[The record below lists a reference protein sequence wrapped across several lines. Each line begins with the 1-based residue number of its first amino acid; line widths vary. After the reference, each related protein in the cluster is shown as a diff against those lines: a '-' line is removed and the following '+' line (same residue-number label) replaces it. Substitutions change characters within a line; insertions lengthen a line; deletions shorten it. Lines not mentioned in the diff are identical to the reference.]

1 MPAEFNINPF
11 ATPNAVSCRCRVR
24 RNQSLSCSRNSD
36 NSLMNAV
43 SVGEFRVNCLLGLY
57 DTNGMSLVLIIGVR
71 IISSGTVR
79 LFSDPG
85 SMSARYFHS
94 YGRSAPTT
102 GRPHMTGQKIQEPSV
117 ECSYGFVFPRT
128 ARVSNSPT
136 AFLPTSNAVNL
147 LATGPGRPRTR
158 SGAN

>member
-11 ATPNAVSCRCRVR
+11 ATPNVVSCRCRVR
-24 RNQSLSCSRNSD
+24 RNQSLSRSHNSD
-36 NSLMNAV
+36 NSLMHAV
-43 SVGEFRVNCLLGLY
+43 SVGEFRVNCLFGLY
-57 DTNGMSLVLIIGVR
+57 DTNGLSLVLIIGVS
-71 IISSGTVR
+71 ILSSDTVR
-79 LFSDPG
+79 LFSDSR
-85 SMSARYFHS
+85 SMSARYLHA
-94 YGRSAPTT
+94 YRRSAPTT

-117 ECSYGFVFPRT
+117 KRSYRFVLPRT

-147 LATGPGRPRTR
+147 VSTGPGRTRTR